1 MVVLGLNH
9 RTAPVEIR
17 EKFSIDKDKLQ
28 MVLANTDQIAGLKE
42 AVVLSTC
49 NRSEIYAVVEL
60 EEDIA
65 PVVALWQE
73 LVDIPMDREFRQQ
86 YTYEFWGKQCIEH
99 LLLVAAS
106 LDSLVIGE
114 GQILSQVKHAYA
126 AALENGA
133 TDTMLNLL
141 FHRAI
146 ATGKRVRTET
156 RIAYSAVSVSYAA
169 VELAKNI
176 LGGLDGCRVLLFG
189 AGKMAELTATHLL
202 SQGAPKLF
210 VANHHIERA
219 LSLAERFQ
227 GQAVPW
233 TEVYEMMGDMDI
245 IITSTGAPHYVIRPR
260 EMAKAMAGRRQQK
273 DINGI
278 KARPLILIDIAV
290 PRDVDPEVGQ
300 LTGVDLF
307 NIDDLE
313 SVVDENLQQRQQEAV
328 AAREIV
334 EEEVH
339 NLLDRY
345 QYLGMQP
352 VMSRLRDKAELI
364 RRTELKRAMR
374 KLHDLP
380 EEDVRI
386 VENMTKMLVRKLLR
400 EPMSSLHDAIG
411 TQQEQELKGAM
422 ENLFQLE
429 SMGNE
434 VDADA

>member
-1 MVVLGLNH
+1 
-9 RTAPVEIR
+9 
-17 EKFSIDKDKLQ
+17 
-28 MVLANTDQIAGLKE
+28 
-42 AVVLSTC
+42 
-49 NRSEIYAVVEL
+49 
-60 EEDIA
+60 
-65 PVVALWQE
+65 
-73 LVDIPMDREFRQQ
+73 
-86 YTYEFWGKQCIEH
+86 
-99 LLLVAAS
+99 
-106 LDSLVIGE
+106 
-114 GQILSQVKHAYA
+114 
-126 AALENGA
+126 
-133 TDTMLNLL
+133 
-141 FHRAI
+141 
-146 ATGKRVRTET
+146 
-156 RIAYSAVSVSYAA
+156 
-169 VELAKNI
+169 
-176 LGGLDGCRVLLFG
+176 
-189 AGKMAELTATHLL
+189 
-202 SQGAPKLF
+202 
-210 VANHHIERA
+210 
-219 LSLAERFQ
+219 
-227 GQAVPW
+227 
-233 TEVYEMMGDMDI
+233 MMGDMDI

-260 EMAKAMAGRRQQK
+260 EMAKAMAGRRQK
-273 DINGI
+273 NDINGI

-300 LTGVDLF
+300 LAGVDLF

-429 SMGNE
+429 SIGNE